1 MGLLTNLGKLT
12 FGFYFLFLVND
23 WLCLSSRA
31 SPLSKESLY
40 LFDNIFGGFLP
51 TEFANMA
58 ALKSLRL
65 NNNLLSGGL
74 PDFSGLR
81 NLETFF
87 ANNNSKYC
95 GLKCGDAPFEDA
107 SW

>member
-12 FGFYFLFLVND
+12 FGFYYCTWITIGCANTHKLLF
-23 WLCLSSRA
+23 
-31 SPLSKESLY
+31 LSKESLY

-95 GLKCGDAPFEDA
+95 GLN
-107 SW
+107 